1 MGKKTTYV
9 CEMCSEPQRFKP
21 AYQWESLITR
31 DDEDKP
37 FTMQI
42 CRKCALREFGKKGM
56 QKKEE
61 EYG

>member
-1 MGKKTTYV
+1 
-9 CEMCSEPQRFKP
+9 MCSEPQRFKP